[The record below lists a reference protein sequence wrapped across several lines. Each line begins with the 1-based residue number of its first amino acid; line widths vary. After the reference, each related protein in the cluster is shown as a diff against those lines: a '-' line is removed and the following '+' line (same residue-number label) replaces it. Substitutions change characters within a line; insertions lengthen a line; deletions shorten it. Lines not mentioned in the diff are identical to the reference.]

1 MLKAIREFIDYR
13 KYSKIQQKKE
23 EELFALGAR
32 VQELGFRC
40 TAYNPGE
47 NVTAAIRLMEEYGME
62 LTTGIAKYIVFLP
75 KEKWE
80 RELNL
85 NVPAGQYGSFFKDVE
100 IEVKKK
106 RQNIDGMGITIQ
118 EAVCKCLINARNAG
132 VL

>member
-1 MLKAIREFIDYR
+1 MLKVIREFIDYK
-13 KYSKIQQKKE
+13 KYSKIQQEKKE
-23 EELFALGAR
+23 ELIILGDR
-32 VQELGFRC
+32 VRELGFRC

-47 NVTAAIRLMEEYGME
+47 SVTAAIRLMEEYGMG
-62 LTTGIAKYIVFLP
+62 LTTGIASYIIFLP

-85 NVPAGQYGSFFKDVE
+85 DVPAGQYGSFFKD
-100 IEVKKK
+100 IETKAKKGK
-106 RQNIDGMGITIQ
+106 QSIDGMGFTIQ